1 MFFGENFDEN
11 YIKKIAVPNCLPNNV
26 DAKLS
31 VFTMLVPNCPFSYF
45 GAELSVCLLGAKLSV
60 FTILVP
66 SCPGA
71 QLSGAKLSYHPSTPD
86 YPIKK

>member
-31 VFTMLVPNCPFSYF
+31 VFTMLVPNCPFSYL
-45 GAELSVCLLGAKLSV
+45 GAKLSVCLLGAKLSV
-60 FTILVP
+60 FYYL
-66 SCPGA
+66 
-71 QLSGAKLSYHPSTPD
+71 GAKLSGCQIVLPPKYT
-86 YPIKK
+86 